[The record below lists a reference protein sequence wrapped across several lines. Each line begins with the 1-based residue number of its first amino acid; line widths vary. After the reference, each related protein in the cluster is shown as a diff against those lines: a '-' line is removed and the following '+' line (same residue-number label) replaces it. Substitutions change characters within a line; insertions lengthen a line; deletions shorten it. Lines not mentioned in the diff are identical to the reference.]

1 MDKNIV
7 KRIVDLNR
15 EFYQTFAEP
24 FASTRQRLQPGVQ
37 TILRTIDPD
46 QSILDLGCGN
56 GELWRALSALGF
68 QGKYLGIDFSQ
79 DLLHVATQD
88 KPNHFFAKN
97 TQQAAELLARHP
109 GSGIFLQA
117 DLTDSL
123 WEHQI
128 PTKPFDS
135 VFAFAVLHHIPGEHL
150 RMQILNKI
158 HQILRPGGYFWHSEW
173 QFMNSPRLV
182 ARIQS
187 WDIISIEPSQ
197 IEPGDYLLDWRQ
209 GGTGL
214 RYVHHFDPLE
224 LDRLAEEA
232 NFQIC
237 ETFLSDGKGNRL
249 ALYQKWQ
256 ALTS

>member
-15 EFYQTFAEP
+15 EFYQTFAGP
-24 FASTRQRLQPGVQ
+24 FASTRQRLQPGVKMILK
-37 TILRTIDPD
+37 TIKPD

-56 GELWRALSALGF
+56 GEIWRALSVHGF
-68 QGKYLGIDFSQ
+68 QGKYLGVDFSQ
-79 DLLHVATQD
+79 DLLDVATQN
-88 KPNHFFAKN
+88 KPNHFFAET
-97 TQQAAELLARHP
+97 TQEAEELLAQQP

-123 WEHQI
+123 WEFQI
-128 PTKPFDS
+128 PAKPYDT
-135 VFAFAVLHHIPGEHL
+135 VFVFAVLHNIPSERL

-158 HQILRPGGYFWHSEW
+158 HQILKPGGYFWHSEW

-182 ARIQS
+182 ARIQP
-187 WDIISIEPSQ
+187 WDKISIDASQ

-224 LDRLAEEA
+224 LNRLAEES
-232 NFQIC
+232 NFQIH

-256 ALTS
+256 ALTT